1 MLDWSCLRVLHTLS
15 FTYKHTHERHSC
27 LALCSWCCCVFLAL
41 CYQFSFGSFC
51 CLVYTLF
58 SECGWRCQPV
68 PFLLSVLCCRVWG
81 GIVCSFPQ
89 LYVLRSRGVV
99 SRGAVS
105 ACSLSGMCTLL
116 QSWCVLVCGPCV
128 SWCCCCVYVCVCSNY
143 GCMVFLCLGL
153 RTVSVV
159 MLWCMLV
166 C

>member
-1 MLDWSCLRVLHTLS
+1 VGVSALLDWSCLRVLHTLS
-15 FTYKHTHERHSC
+15 YTYKHTRERHSC

-68 PFLLSVLCCRVWG
+68 PVLLSVLCCRVWG

-99 SRGAVS
+99 SRGRCQPVPF
-105 ACSLSGMCTLL
+105 LV
-116 QSWCVLVCGPCV
+116 CVLCCRVGVCW
-128 SWCCCCVYVCVCSNY
+128 SAD
-143 GCMVFLCLGL
+143 
-153 RTVSVV
+153 
-159 MLWCMLV
+159 LV
-166 C
+166 CHGVVVVCMCVF

>member
-1 MLDWSCLRVLHTLS
+1 MGVSALLDWSCLRVLHTLS

-68 PFLLSVLCCRVWG
+68 PVLLSVLCCRVWG

-128 SWCCCCVYVCVCSNY
+128 SWCCCCVYVCVLTMGVWRSCVL
-143 GCMVFLCLGL
+143 VFGP
-153 RTVSVV
+153 
-159 MLWCMLV
+159 
-166 C
+166 